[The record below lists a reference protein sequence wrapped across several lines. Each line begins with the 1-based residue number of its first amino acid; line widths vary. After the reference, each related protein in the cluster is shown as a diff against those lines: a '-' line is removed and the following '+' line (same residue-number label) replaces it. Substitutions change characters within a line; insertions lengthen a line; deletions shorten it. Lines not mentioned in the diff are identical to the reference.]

1 MNIQSHKSTFTLPGF
16 IVEELDNMAK
26 ELGLKKSHMV
36 SEALSQ
42 YFDRLDLEVALK
54 RSKEV
59 KKGITKTVTLDEIK
73 KELNLS

>member
-1 MNIQSHKSTFTLPGF
+1 
-16 IVEELDNMAK
+16 
-26 ELGLKKSHMV
+26 V

-54 RSKEV
+54 RSEEV

>member
-1 MNIQSHKSTFTLPGF
+1 MNTQSHKSTFTLPEF
-16 IVEELDNMAK
+16 IVEELDDMAN
-26 ELGLKKSHMV
+26 ELGMKKSHMV

-54 RSKEV
+54 RSEEIRQ
-59 KKGITKTVTLDEIK
+59 GLSKTITLDEIK

>member
-36 SEALSQ
+36 SEACPSIL
-42 YFDRLDLEVALK
+42 
-54 RSKEV
+54 
-59 KKGITKTVTLDEIK
+59 TVLI
-73 KELNLS
+73 